1 MALLY
6 YVKVNNPNN
15 VNPLPPSLSDG
26 SYNTKLLAA
35 LAKSPGF
42 SNLEGSYIQ
51 IFADQAALTAYGNSI
66 ALTAEES
73 AVLNEWK
80 TANNITS
87 SYEVFELSTAG
98 GITIPTPFGN

>member
-6 YVKVNNPNN
+6 YVKINNPNN
-15 VNPLPPSLSDG
+15 VTPLPPSLNDS

-35 LAKSPGF
+35 LAKSPNF
-42 SNLEGSYIQ
+42 SNPEGSYIQ

-73 AVLNEWK
+73 AVLVEWK
-80 TANNITS
+80 TANNITT

-98 GITIPTPFGN
+98 GITVPTPFGN

>member
-6 YVKVNNPNN
+6 YVKINNPNN
-15 VNPLPPSLSDG
+15 VTPLPPSLNDS

-35 LAKSPGF
+35 LAKTPGF
-42 SNLEGSYIQ
+42 SNPNGSYLQ
-51 IFADQAALTAYGNSI
+51 IFADQAELTAYGNSI

-73 AVLNEWK
+73 AVLTEWK

-87 SYEVFELSTAG
+87 SYEVFELSTAD
-98 GITIPTPFGN
+98 GITVPTPFGN